1 MHSRARLVFLFPIL
15 IAVALTSVGCATGY
29 HRKQLVDRR
38 VLQDLQ
44 NISLEALKP
53 SPAPAKANGIS
64 GNPQTFDP
72 KNGLTPE
79 DAVLVAEYLN
89 PSIRAFR
96 SARGVA
102 EGELVTARLLTNPE
116 IQLNLLHIQN
126 FTHSLGTAG
135 LGAVINWSPPRP
147 GERDARIRRAEARVE
162 QVRAEVSAEEWNLGS
177 EVRKAYFAALALE
190 RRRQFAEAALKLQ
203 QRVLQFYE
211 DKFKLGD
218 APRIDLNLARLSY
231 GDAVREQRLVINEAG
246 RTLQELNRLLGLPPT
261 YATVLRAPAEALDYK
276 PVNTD
281 LNSLEQLMLTE
292 QPDLQAAKQ
301 EYEQAEQSARIA
313 RYQRWPWFRLG
324 PALDRNDVE
333 GNDLTNK
340 VGLGFSLDL
349 PILNFNQGEIRRSE
363 ADRDRL
369 YAAYVA
375 RLHDRRADLNEA
387 YRNVKAQEEL
397 IQIFQTTIRP
407 ALEENKQL
415 TEAGF
420 QLKELN
426 LLQILTTQDRVLRS
440 QSEFI
445 SSELQYWQS
454 VFDLEKAVGAPISTG
469 VKP

>member
-1 MHSRARLVFLFPIL
+1 MFLFSML
-15 IAVALTSVGCATGY
+15 IGVMMASIGCATGY
-29 HRKQLVDRR
+29 HRRPLVDRR

-53 SPAPAKANGIS
+53 TPAPAKANGLS

-96 SARGVA
+96 AARGVA
-102 EGELVTARLLTNPE
+102 EGELTTARLVSNPE
-116 IQLNLLHIQN
+116 LQLNLLHIQN
-126 FTHSLGTAG
+126 FTQSLGTAG
-135 LGAVINWSPPRP
+135 IGGAINWLPPRP
-147 GERDARIRRAEARVE
+147 GERDARIRRAEARLE
-162 QVRAEVSAEEWNLGS
+162 QVRAEVSAEEWNLAS

-190 RRRQFAEAALKLQ
+190 RRRQFAETALKLQ

-218 APRIDLNLARLSY
+218 APRVDLNLARLSY
-231 GDAVREQRLVINEAG
+231 GDAVREQRTVINEAN
-246 RTLQELNRLLGLPPT
+246 RALQQLNRLLGLPPT
-261 YATVLRAPAEALDYK
+261 YATVLRAPAEALEYK
-276 PVNTD
+276 PVNAD
-281 LNSLEQLMLTE
+281 LSSLEQVMLAE
-292 QPDLQAAKQ
+292 QPELQAAKQ
-301 EYEQAEQSARIA
+301 EYEQAEQSVRIV
-313 RYQRWPWFRLG
+313 RYQRWPWPRLG
-324 PALDRNDVE
+324 PAIDRNDVE

-340 VGLGFSLDL
+340 VGLGFALDL

-397 IQIFQTTIRP
+397 IQIFQITIRP
-407 ALEENKQL
+407 ALDENKEL

-454 VFDLEKAVGAPISTG
+454 VFDLEKTVGAPISTG

>member
-1 MHSRARLVFLFPIL
+1 MHSRARLTLLLVVFIGV
-15 IAVALTSVGCATGY
+15 IALAGCATGY
-29 HRKQLVDRR
+29 RRRPLVDRQI
-38 VLQDLQ
+38 LQDLQ

-53 SPAPAKANGIS
+53 SPAPAKANGVS

-89 PSIRAFR
+89 PSIRVFR
-96 SARGVA
+96 SARGIA
-102 EGELVTARLLTNPE
+102 EGELITARLIANPE
-116 IQLNLLHIQN
+116 IQLDLLHIQN
-126 FTHSLGTAG
+126 FTQNLGTAG
-135 LGAVINWSPPRP
+135 ISGAISWSPPRP
-147 GERDARIRRAEARVE
+147 GERDARIRRAEARLE
-162 QVRAEVSAEEWNLGS
+162 QVRAEVSAEEWNLAS
-177 EVRKAYFAALALE
+177 EVRKAYFSALALE
-190 RRRQFAEAALKLQ
+190 RRRQFAETALKLQ
-203 QRVLQFYE
+203 QRVLRFYE

-218 APRIDLNLARLSY
+218 APRVDLNLARLSY
-231 GDAVREQRLVINEAG
+231 GDAVREQRSVINEAS
-246 RTLQELNRLLGLPPT
+246 RALQQLNRLLGLPPT
-261 YATVLRAPAEALDYK
+261 YGTVLRAPAETLDYK
-276 PVNTD
+276 PIGAD
-281 LNSLEQLMLTE
+281 LSSLEQLMLAE
-292 QPDLQAAKQ
+292 QPELQAAKQ
-301 EYEQAEQSARIA
+301 EYEQAEQSVRIA
-313 RYQRWPWFRLG
+313 RYQRWPWFRFG
-324 PALDRNDVE
+324 PAIDRNDVE
-333 GNDLTNK
+333 ANDLTNK
-340 VGLGFSLDL
+340 VGLGFALDL
-349 PILNFNQGEIRRSE
+349 PIVSFNQGEIRRSE

-369 YAAYVA
+369 YATYVA
-375 RLHDRRADLNEA
+375 KLHDRRADLNEA

-397 IQIFQTTIRP
+397 IQIFETTIRP

>member
-1 MHSRARLVFLFPIL
+1 MHSRARLMLLLAVLMSV
-15 IAVALTSVGCATGY
+15 VALAGCATGY
-29 HRKQLVDRR
+29 RRRPLVDRL

-53 SPAPAKANGIS
+53 APAPAKTNGIS
-64 GNPQTFDP
+64 GNPEAFDP

-96 SARGVA
+96 LARGVA
-102 EGELVTARLLTNPE
+102 ESEVITARLIANPE
-116 IQLNLLHIQN
+116 IQLDLLHIQN
-126 FTHSLGTAG
+126 FTQSLGTAG
-135 LGAVINWSPPRP
+135 LSGAIAWSPPRP
-147 GERDARIRRAEARVE
+147 GERGARIRRAEAHLE
-162 QVRAEVSAEEWNLGS
+162 QVRAEVSAEEWNLAS
-177 EVRKAYFAALALE
+177 EVRKTYFAALAQE

-203 QRVLQFYE
+203 ERVLQFYE

-218 APRIDLNLARLSY
+218 APRVDLNLARLSY
-231 GDAVREQRLVINEAG
+231 GDAVREQRTVINEAG
-246 RTLQELNRLLGLPPT
+246 RALQQLNRLLGLPPT
-261 YATVLRAPAEALDYK
+261 YRTVLRAPAEALDYK
-276 PVNTD
+276 PIQAD
-281 LNSLEQLMLTE
+281 ISSLESLMLTE

-301 EYEQAEQSARIA
+301 EYEQAEQSVRIA
-313 RYQRWPWFRLG
+313 RYERWPWFRLG
-324 PALDRNDVE
+324 PAVDRNDVE

-340 VGLGFSLDL
+340 IGLGFALDL
-349 PILNFNQGEIRRSE
+349 PIVNFNQGEIRRTE
-363 ADRDRL
+363 AERDQL

-375 RLHDRRADLNEA
+375 RLHDRRAELNEA
-387 YRNVKAQEEL
+387 YRNAKAQEEL

-407 ALEENKQL
+407 ALEENRAL

-426 LLQILTTQDRVLRS
+426 LFQMLTTQDRVLRS

-454 VFDLEKAVGAPISTG
+454 IFDLEKAVGARIPSG

>member
-1 MHSRARLVFLFPIL
+1 MHSRPRLMLLFTVL
-15 IAVALTSVGCATGY
+15 IGVIALAGCATGY
-29 HRKQLVDRR
+29 RRRPLVDRR

-53 SPAPAKANGIS
+53 TPVPAKVNALS
-64 GNPQTFDP
+64 GNSQTFNP

-89 PSIRAFR
+89 PSIRVFR
-96 SARGVA
+96 SARGIA
-102 EGELVTARLLTNPE
+102 EGELITARLIANPE

-126 FTHSLGTAG
+126 FTQNLGTAG
-135 LGAVINWSPPRP
+135 ISGAISWSPPRP
-147 GERDARIRRAEARVE
+147 GERDARIRRAEARLE
-162 QVRAEVSAEEWNLGS
+162 QVRAEVSAEEWSLAS
-177 EVRKAYFAALALE
+177 EVRKAYFSALALE
-190 RRRQFAEAALKLQ
+190 RRRQFAETALKLQ

-218 APRIDLNLARLSY
+218 APRVDLNLARLSY
-231 GDAVREQRLVINEAG
+231 GDAVREQRSVINEAS
-246 RTLQELNRLLGLPPT
+246 RALQQLNRLLGLPPT
-261 YATVLRAPAEALDYK
+261 YGTLLRAPAETLEYK
-276 PVNTD
+276 PVKAD
-281 LNSLEQLMLTE
+281 LSSLEQLMLAE

-301 EYEQAEQSARIA
+301 EYEQAEQSVRIA
-313 RYQRWPWFRLG
+313 RYQRWPWFRFG
-324 PALDRNDVE
+324 PAIDRNDVE

-340 VGLGFSLDL
+340 VGLGFALDL
-349 PILNFNQGEIRRSE
+349 PIVNFNQGEIRRSE

-369 YAAYVA
+369 YATYVA
-375 RLHDRRADLNEA
+375 KLHDRRADLNEA

>member
-1 MHSRARLVFLFPIL
+1 MFLFPIL
-15 IAVALTSVGCATGY
+15 IGVTIASIGCATGY
-29 HRKQLVDRR
+29 HRKPLVDRH

-53 SPAPAKANGIS
+53 APAPAKANGFS
-64 GNPQTFDP
+64 GSPVAFDP

-102 EGELVTARLLTNPE
+102 EGELTTARLITNPE

-126 FTHSLGTAG
+126 FTQSLGTAG
-135 LGAVINWSPPRP
+135 IGGAINWMPPRP
-147 GERDARIRRAEARVE
+147 GERGARIRRAEARLE
-162 QVRAEVSAEEWNLGS
+162 QVRAEVSAEEWNLAS
-177 EVRKAYFAALALE
+177 EVRKAYFAALAFE

-218 APRIDLNLARLSY
+218 APRVDLNLARLSY
-231 GDAVREQRLVINEAG
+231 GDAVREQRVLINEAG
-246 RTLQELNRLLGLPPT
+246 RALQQLNRLLGLPPT
-261 YATVLRAPAEALDYK
+261 YRTVLRAPVEALEYR
-276 PVNTD
+276 PVNAD
-281 LNSLEQLMLTE
+281 LTSLEQLMLAE

-301 EYEQAEQSARIA
+301 EYEQAEQSVRIA

-324 PALDRNDVE
+324 PAIDRNDVE

-340 VGLGFSLDL
+340 VGLGFTFDL
-349 PILNFNQGEIRRSE
+349 PIVNFNQGEIRRSE
-363 ADRDRL
+363 AERDRL
-369 YAAYVA
+369 YATYVA
-375 RLHDRRADLNEA
+375 KLHDRRADLNEA

-407 ALEENKQL
+407 ALDENKEL

-426 LLQILTTQDRVLRS
+426 LLQVLTTQDRVLRS
-440 QSEFI
+440 QSEFV

-454 VFDLEKAVGAPISTG
+454 VFDLEKAVGAPISSG

>member
-1 MHSRARLVFLFPIL
+1 MHSGARLMLLFSIMV
-15 IAVALTSVGCATGY
+15 AVITSTGCATGY
-29 HRKQLVDRR
+29 HRRPLDDRR

-53 SPAPAKANGIS
+53 SPAPPKANGLA
-64 GNPQTFDP
+64 GNLQTFDP

-96 SARGVA
+96 AAQGVA
-102 EGELVTARLLTNPE
+102 EGELITARLISNPE

-126 FTHSLGTAG
+126 FTQSLGTAG
-135 LGAVINWSPPRP
+135 IGGVINWSPPRP
-147 GERDARIRRAEARVE
+147 GERDARIRRAEARFE
-162 QVRAEVSAEEWNLGS
+162 QVRAEVSAEEWNLAS
-177 EVRKAYFAALALE
+177 EVRKAYFSALALA
-190 RRRQFAEAALKLQ
+190 RRKQFAETALKLQ

-211 DKFKLGD
+211 DKFRLGD
-218 APRIDLNLARLSY
+218 APRVDLNLARLSY
-231 GDAVREQRLVINEAG
+231 GDAIREQRSVINEAS
-246 RTLQELNRLLGLPPT
+246 RALQQLNRLLGLPPT
-261 YATVLRAPAEALDYK
+261 YGTVLRAPAETLEYK
-276 PVNTD
+276 QVTTD
-281 LNSLEQLMLTE
+281 LSSLEQLMLGE

-301 EYEQAEQSARIA
+301 EYEQAEQSVRVA

-324 PALDRNDVE
+324 PAIDRNDVE

-340 VGLGFSLDL
+340 VGFGFALDL
-349 PILNFNQGEIRRSE
+349 PIVNFNQGEIRRSE

-369 YAAYVA
+369 YAAYIA
-375 RLHDRRADLNEA
+375 KLHDHRADLNEA

-397 IQIFQTTIRP
+397 IQMFQTTILP

-420 QLKELN
+420 QLNELN

-469 VKP
+469 AKP

>member
-1 MHSRARLVFLFPIL
+1 MHSRVRLMLLFALL
-15 IAVALTSVGCATGY
+15 IGVVAFSGCATGY
-29 HRKQLVDRR
+29 RRRPLVDRQ

-53 SPAPAKANGIS
+53 SPAPAKATGVSANAE
-64 GNPQTFDP
+64 TFDP
-72 KNGLTPE
+72 KNGLSPE

-96 SARGVA
+96 SARGIA
-102 EGELVTARLLTNPE
+102 EGELTTARLIANPE

-126 FTHSLGTAG
+126 FTQSLGTAG
-135 LGAVINWSPPRP
+135 IAGAISWSPPRP
-147 GERDARIRRAEARVE
+147 GERDARIRRAEARLE
-162 QVRAEVSAEEWNLGS
+162 QVRAEVSAEEWNLAS

-190 RRRQFAEAALKLQ
+190 RRKQFAEAALKLQ

-211 DKFKLGD
+211 DKFRLGD

-231 GDAVREQRLVINEAG
+231 GDAVREQRAVINEAG
-246 RTLQELNRLLGLPPT
+246 KAVQQLNRLLGLPPT
-261 YATVLRAPAEALDYK
+261 YRTVLRAPVEALEYK
-276 PVNTD
+276 PLHVD
-281 LNSLEQLMLTE
+281 LSSLESLMLAE

-301 EYEQAEQSARIA
+301 EYEQAEQSVRIA
-313 RYQRWPWFRLG
+313 RYQRWPWFRFG
-324 PALDRNDVE
+324 PAIDRNDVE
-333 GNDLTNK
+333 ANNLTNK
-340 VGLGFSLDL
+340 VGLGFALDL
-349 PILNFNQGEIRRSE
+349 PIVNFNQGEIRRSE
-363 ADRDRL
+363 AERDRL
-369 YAAYVA
+369 YATYVA
-375 RLHDRRADLNEA
+375 RLHDRRAELNEA
-387 YRNVKAQEEL
+387 YRNAKAQEEL

-407 ALEENKQL
+407 ALDENRAL

-426 LLQILTTQDRVLRS
+426 LFQILTTQDRVLRS

-454 VFDLEKAVGAPISTG
+454 VFDLEKAIGAPISSG